1 MSSPTESNGPVI
13 HNYNT
18 AGELVS
24 VQKIVD
30 GKTYTISMPVTDTVI
45 TKTKTVSAVIP
56 S

>member
-13 HNYNT
+13 HNYNA

-30 GKTYTISMPVTDTVI
+30 GKTYTITMPVTDAAI
-45 TKTKTVSAVIP
+45 TTSKTVSAIIP

>member
-13 HNYNT
+13 NNYNA

-24 VQKIVD
+24 VQKMVD
-30 GKTYTISMPVTDTVI
+30 GKTYTITMPVTDTVV
-45 TKTKTVSAVIP
+45 TTSKTVSAIIP